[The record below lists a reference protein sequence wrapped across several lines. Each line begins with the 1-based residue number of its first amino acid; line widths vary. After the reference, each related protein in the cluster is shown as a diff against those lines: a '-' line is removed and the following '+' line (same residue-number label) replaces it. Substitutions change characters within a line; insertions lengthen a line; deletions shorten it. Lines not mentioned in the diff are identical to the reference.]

1 MRKIILASESPRRR
15 QLLEQIGIDF
25 EVVSSQINEDEI
37 IDCDPFKNVQ
47 YLALSKAQRIADK
60 GYKGIIVGADTQVL
74 IDGEIIGKPKDR
86 EDAKRILTKLS
97 GREHN
102 VITGVAILDTES
114 KTFETWVETT
124 VVKFRELMIDE
135 IEEYLDTEEYIGK
148 AGAYGIQGRAAAFV
162 ERIEGCYFNVVGLPL
177 AKLSAKLRMKQ
188 GSDRRI

>member
-1 MRKIILASESPRRR
+1 MKKIILASESPRRK

-25 EVVSSQINEDEI
+25 EVVPSQINEDEI
-37 IDCDPFKNVQ
+37 INCDPFKNVQ
-47 YLALSKAQRIADK
+47 YLALSKAQKIADK
-60 GYKGIIVGADTQVL
+60 GHKGIIIGADTQVL
-74 IDGEIIGKPKDR
+74 IDSEIIGKPKDR
-86 EDAKRILTKLS
+86 EDAKNILIKLS
-97 GREHN
+97 GRRHN

-114 KTFETWVETT
+114 KTSETWVETT

-188 GSDRRI
+188 GSDKRI